1 MELNDYMEPEVGVAV
16 AVTAAVPSPTV
27 RKALRRSAV
36 YGLAGV
42 LLAGDAVMAA
52 TRGIRESISHGF
64 QQANAEAEAV
74 EADGHARRTQPT
86 RDSHQTRSKHDT
98 TEQPRASSVK
108 AMEEEGTKTARRTAT
123 SHTAGRSRNRKTEE
137 STDA

>member
-1 MELNDYMEPEVGVAV
+1 MELDDYMEPEVGVAV
-16 AVTAAVPSPTV
+16 AVTAAVASPTV

-64 QQANAEAEAV
+64 HQANAEAEAV
-74 EADGHARRTQPT
+74 EADGHARRTHHT
-86 RDSHQTRSKHDT
+86 RDTRDT
-98 TEQPRASSVK
+98 ADHAPASSAK
-108 AMEEEGTKTARRTAT
+108 AKEEEETKTVRRAAA